1 MQSEERDLIE
11 GLFGRLKA
19 YETQPRDPEADR
31 LIGSLVAGQ
40 PGTPYLLIQTV
51 LVQEHALKAAQARIA
66 ELEAK
71 AAATPPPSFLG
82 SAPKIGPW
90 GAAPSAA
97 PASAPGASPAAPPP
111 TAPPPTAPWQASAPQ
126 QQAGGGFLRSA
137 LTTAAGVAGGALLFD
152 GIRSM
157 FGHSSPFGAGSFGA
171 APFGQT
177 TIIEENN
184 PTPLTPPDQWSQGD
198 ASQGDGVDTGDNSD
212 SASTSDDYD
221 TSSDDSSFGNSDS
234 DDIV

>member
-19 YETQPRDPEADR
+19 YEAQPRDPEADR
-31 LIGSLVAGQ
+31 LIASLVASQ
-40 PGTPYLLIQTV
+40 PGTPYLLTQTV

-71 AAATPPPSFLG
+71 AAAAPPPSFLG

-97 PASAPGASPAAPPP
+97 PASAPPPPQVAPPS
-111 TAPPPTAPWQASAPQ
+111 AASWQASPQ
-126 QQAGGGFLRSA
+126 LQAGGGFLRSA

-157 FGHSSPFGAGSFGA
+157 FGGHSASPWSNPNNLAGDTS
-171 APFGQT
+171 T
-177 TIIEENN
+177 S
-184 PTPLTPPDQWSQGD
+184 PLMPPDQLSPADLAQDDSQYR
-198 ASQGDGVDTGDNSD
+198 DNGQYNDQSD
-212 SASTSDDYD
+212 INQ
-221 TSSDDSSFGNSDS
+221 DDSSADSYDTASDS
-234 DDIV
+234 SGFDDSTDV